1 MDLNTREL
9 QPQKLEM
16 DLKITP
22 EKFGTI
28 FSFIDFGNVNHWFDK
43 DIGLKID
50 LKKLSVFSKNF
61 FKLTWIYY
69 GLDPLNKRSINFID
83 WMKDFFGRPYVYHK
97 NIQKIKHYPDNSI
110 ITNKC
115 NFDVEIAVDAIRLA
129 DNYKTLCLFSGD
141 ADFLRLIKYLK
152 QGKQKK
158 IILIKGGFIQKELA
172 RAVDLLIDAEDIK
185 TLITHKNSK
194 T

>member
-1 MDLNTREL
+1 MTPNAREL

-28 FSFIDFGNVNHWFDK
+28 FSFIDFGNVNHWFDR
-43 DIGLKID
+43 DTGLKID
-50 LKKLSVFSKNF
+50 LKKLSDFSKDF
-61 FKLTWIYY
+61 FKSTWIYY
-69 GLDPLNKRSINFID
+69 GLDPLNKKSSNFIN
-83 WMKDFFGRPYVYHK
+83 WMKIFFGKNYVYFK
-97 NIQKIKHYPDNSI
+97 KIQKIKHYPDNSI

-129 DNYKTLCLFSGD
+129 NNYETLCLFSGD
-141 ADFLRLIKYLK
+141 ADFLRLIKYLE
-152 QGKQKK
+152 QGEQKK

-185 TLITHKNSK
+185 SLITHKNSK